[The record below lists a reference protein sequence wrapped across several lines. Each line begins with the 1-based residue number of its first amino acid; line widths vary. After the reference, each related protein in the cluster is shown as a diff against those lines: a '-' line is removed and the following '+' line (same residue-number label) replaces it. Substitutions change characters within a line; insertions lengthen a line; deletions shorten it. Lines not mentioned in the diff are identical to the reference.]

1 MALTQKQENFC
12 MNVVKGMSYSDAYRQ
27 AYNVEKMKPATIT
40 NSAYKLLKNGDIT
53 ARINELKGKIEE
65 KLIYSALDSFNK
77 LTEIQTK
84 ALNHKK
90 IILGKDD
97 CIEVGDPDY
106 SSAIK
111 AEELKGKL
119 AQLYTEKKE
128 ITFSG
133 DLKERADEIRRRLFE
148 TDKD

>member
-90 IILGKDD
+90 LVLGKDD

-128 ITFSG
+128 ITFGG

-148 TDKD
+148 SDKD